1 MRAPLFEQ
9 LASGTPV
16 FALGI
21 RNARSTE
28 IVRMAKTA
36 GYGVVW
42 IDLEHSTLTV
52 DAAAAIASSA
62 WDLGLE
68 AWIRIPEGDLGVV
81 GRLLDGGA
89 SGIIAP
95 HVETAEQ
102 AQAIVRAA
110 RFPPRGSRSRIG
122 LLPQTAYRRL
132 PASELMQQADLATSV
147 HILLESRAGVQNA
160 ASIVAVDGVDMLHV
174 GMNDLSTDLG
184 HTGAPDHPE
193 VLAACH
199 HVIAAARERG
209 KSAVIG
215 GVPSVGVLTELVRAG
230 AASLLLAAIDTDI
243 LAAGLAQRVLE
254 WTGKWP
260 TNP

>member
-1 MRAPLFEQ
+1 VRAPLYDQ
-9 LASGTPV
+9 LTSGIPV

-21 RNARSTE
+21 RNARSAE
-28 IVRMAKTA
+28 IVRMARTA

-52 DAAAAIASSA
+52 DGAAAIASTA

-68 AWIRIPEGDLGVV
+68 AWIRIPEQDLGVV

-95 HVETAEQ
+95 HVETAEE
-102 AQAIVRAA
+102 AQAVVRAA
-110 RFPPRGSRSRIG
+110 RFAPRGCRSRIG
-122 LLPQTAYRRL
+122 LLPQTGYRRL
-132 PASELMQQADLATSV
+132 PASELMQQADLVTSV
-147 HILLESRAGVQNA
+147 HILLESHAGVQNA
-160 ASIVAVDGVDMLHV
+160 ASIAAVDGVDLLHV

-184 HTGAPDHPE
+184 RTGFPDHPE
-193 VLAACH
+193 VIAACH
-199 HVIAAARERG
+199 HVIAAARQQG
-209 KSAVIG
+209 KAAVIG
-215 GVPSVGVLTELVRAG
+215 GVPSVGVLNELVRAG

-254 WTGKWP
+254 WTAKWP
-260 TNP
+260 TNL